1 MGLLT
6 NLVALVKKTGSPLGK
21 VFFHRRGTRRG
32 SWRHGRGS
40 AVRHQR
46 HPPVSHE
53 ADQALARRANAF
65 RQGSPRGPTAH
76 PLAPDTQRFSVPC
89 WLVYFIAAR
98 VFLCVMRWN
107 LHCTPLPVTPDRCP
121 TLANVHHASRVDN
134 FVLVVRWGSNCT
146 FVRVTPD
153 R

>member
-46 HPPVSHE
+46 HPPSF
-53 ADQALARRANAF
+53 AWSGFKLW
-65 RQGSPRGPTAH
+65 RGET
-76 PLAPDTQRFSVPC
+76 RF
-89 WLVYFIAAR
+89 AR
-98 VFLCVMRWN
+98 VL
-107 LHCTPLPVTPDRCP
+107 L
-121 TLANVHHASRVDN
+121 VDQP
-134 FVLVVRWGSNCT
+134 RT
-146 FVRVTPD
+146 R
-153 R
+153 